1 MRNRERMILDEVADK
16 LQTAAD
22 LLATVLEG
30 REDEEGGVNYDLR
43 ILYGGLIGMVDDVDE
58 IQYDLIYS
66 FYLYL

>member
-30 REDEEGGVNYDLR
+30 REDEVGGVNYDLR

-58 IQYDLIYS
+58 IQYEL
-66 FYLYL
+66 

>member
-30 REDEEGGVNYDLR
+30 REDEEGGVNSDLR
-43 ILYGGLIGMVDDVDE
+43 IRDGG
-58 IQYDLIYS
+58 
-66 FYLYL
+66 

>member
-22 LLATVLEG
+22 FLATVLEG

-58 IQYDLIYS
+58 IQYEL
-66 FYLYL
+66 

>member
-30 REDEEGGVNYDLR
+30 REYEEGGVNYDLR
-43 ILYGGLIGMVDDVDE
+43 ILYGGLIGMVDDVD
-58 IQYDLIYS
+58 
-66 FYLYL
+66 